1 MNFFWGLGLSLLLLL
16 FSGCA
21 ENHQNMA
28 IKPTPLATNKAEKLQ
43 NSSLAKQT
51 QSQVGT
57 DAKNVQNSVTKQIP
71 SSVGTTKK
79 VPSSAVKRTPASSDK
94 ITPTTS
100 QRGLVFQAPAK
111 IDNSILK
118 RARDTEDEDMT
129 DNNGGE
135 QTSVSE
141 QVPDCEGIP
150 SNVSPRVLTFLT
162 CKVVQIFS
170 QPDRVESFLLIPK
183 ADTSV
188 PRISRLGRFPIK
200 VDGQGLNLEGINLEK
215 FQQLV
220 FSEDSYHFGMEKRC
234 RFRPDVGLHFVKG
247 DEAAEIL
254 FSLDCNLWLFVYEEE
269 EKLEDFD
276 PIQPELT
283 FLNALF
289 PIDMNM
295 PETATE
301 ESDTPT
307 ETPTDVIDTPE
318 NSVET

>member
-1 MNFFWGLGLSLLLLL
+1 MKNFFWLGLSLLSLL

-21 ENHQNMA
+21 ENDQNLA
-28 IKPTPLATNKAEKLQ
+28 IKPTPLQTDKMENRQ
-43 NSSLAKQT
+43 NSSVAKQS

-71 SSVGTTKK
+71 SSAGTLKN
-79 VPSSAVKRTPASSDK
+79 VPSSVVKHTPPSSDK
-94 ITPTTS
+94 IASTTT
-100 QRGLVFQAPAK
+100 QRGLVFQAPST

-118 RARDTEDEDMT
+118 RARDTEEMT
-129 DNNGGE
+129 NNNGGE

-170 QPDRVESFLLIPK
+170 QPDRVESFLLKPK
-183 ADTSV
+183 PDTSV
-188 PRISRLGRFPIK
+188 PKINRLGSFPIEA
-200 VDGQGLNLEGINLEK
+200 DGQGLNLEGTNLEK
-215 FQQLV
+215 LQKLV
-220 FSEDSYHFGMEKRC
+220 FSENSYHFGMEKRC
-234 RFRPDVGLHFVKG
+234 QFRPDVGLHFVKG

-254 FSLDCNLWLFVYEEE
+254 FSLDCNLWLFVYEEN

-276 PIQPELT
+276 PIQPQLT

-289 PIDMNM
+289 PIENM
-295 PETATE
+295 PETPTE
-301 ESDTPT
+301 EPEMPT
-307 ETPTDVIDTPE
+307 ETPNDVIGIPE